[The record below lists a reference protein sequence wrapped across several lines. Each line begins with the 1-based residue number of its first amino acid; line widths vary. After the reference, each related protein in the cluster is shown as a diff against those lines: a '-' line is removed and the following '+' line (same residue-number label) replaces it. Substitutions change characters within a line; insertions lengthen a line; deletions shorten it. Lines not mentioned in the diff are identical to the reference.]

1 MAPAMESLL
10 DDRVRLYRSF
20 FSPDEAA
27 ELFHRLAHETSW
39 LEVRFDNQGR
49 EAFLPRLTANYG
61 ERSYDYAGLAFT
73 PFPWTPLLGAL
84 RTRMVALAGA
94 DFNAL
99 IVQVYRD
106 GDDGVNW
113 HADSNPAGGPEPVI
127 ASLSFGATRR
137 FQLRPVKQKE
147 VEHELTLAAGDVLV
161 MRGDL
166 QRTHV
171 HKVPREEASTGPRIN
186 LTFRRL
192 DGDLPP
198 LKPPVVHSTR
208 VVPWPFD

>member
-1 MAPAMESLL
+1 MESLL
-10 DDRVRLYRSF
+10 DS
-20 FSPDEAA
+20 
-27 ELFHRLAHETSW
+27 
-39 LEVRFDNQGR
+39 
-49 EAFLPRLTANYG
+49 
-61 ERSYDYAGLAFT
+61 
-73 PFPWTPLLGAL
+73 L
-84 RTRMVALAGA
+84 RTRIGAVAGV

-113 HADSNPAGGPEPVI
+113 HGDNNPAGGPEPVI

-137 FQLRPVKQKE
+137 FQLRPVGQKSVE
-147 VEHELTLAAGDVLV
+147 VDLALASGDVLV

-171 HKVPREEASTGPRIN
+171 HKVPREELPTGPRIN

-192 DGDLPP
+192 DGDAAP
-198 LKPPVVHSTR
+198 LKAPVEHSTR